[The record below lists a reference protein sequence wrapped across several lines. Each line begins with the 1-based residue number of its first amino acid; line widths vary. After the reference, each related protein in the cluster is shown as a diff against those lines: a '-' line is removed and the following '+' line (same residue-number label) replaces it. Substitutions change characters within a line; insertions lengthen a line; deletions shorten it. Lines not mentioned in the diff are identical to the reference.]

1 MKKNGFTLIELMV
14 VIAIIGLLS
23 SIAMPRF
30 VDITNSA
37 KIANVQGNLSSM
49 RTAIGMYNVKTGE
62 YPRESQIIRHNNGEG
77 PDLEKIFEGTDIRMA
92 EDKYTLSDFFSKNK
106 FSKTPAFFSK
116 NTVEIYEVASVIP
129 VATNY
134 RTGNALYPFR
144 PDSGCGGWIYREG
157 DGALRAFLAKG
168 AYGNSKINWPEF

>member
-30 VDITNSA
+30 VNITNSA

-77 PDLEKIFEGTDIRMA
+77 PDLEKIFEGIDIRMA